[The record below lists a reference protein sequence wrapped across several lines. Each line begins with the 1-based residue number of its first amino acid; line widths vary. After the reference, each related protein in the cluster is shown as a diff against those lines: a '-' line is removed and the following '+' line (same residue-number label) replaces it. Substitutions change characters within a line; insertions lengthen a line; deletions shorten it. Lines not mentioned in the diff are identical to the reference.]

1 MELGLYTFADLT
13 PDPGTGSTLSARER
27 YAEILAA
34 AKLAD
39 EAGLDLFAVGEHH
52 RLDMAISSPAV
63 VLAAIGAVAPRI
75 RLASAVSILS
85 TLDPVRLFE
94 DFATLDLVSRG
105 RAEIIVGRGAFTESF
120 PMFGYDVANY
130 DALFAEHLGLLLELA
145 RSERVTWRG
154 QFRAPLDDAQI
165 SPRPW
170 GGDLPIWVGVGG
182 TLESAERAGR
192 LGLPLTLANIS
203 QPPANL
209 APQIAAYRRTFDEA
223 GHPRARQRVAVAAH
237 LHVAKDSRA
246 ARDGFYPYYSAYFQ
260 HHAPKSSY
268 AAVVPRETFDARAS
282 ETGALFVG
290 SPQEIIDKVGYEREL
305 FGHDRFLGQIDLG
318 GLPYSEVARVIELLA
333 VEVAPV
339 LRREG

>member
-13 PDPGTGSTLSARER
+13 PDPSTGSRPSARTR

-39 EAGLDLFAVGEHH
+39 EAGLDVFAVGEHH
-52 RLDMAISSPAV
+52 RLDLAISSPAV
-63 VLAAIGAVAPRI
+63 VLAAIGGVTRRV

-94 DFATLDLVSRG
+94 DFATLDLVSSG

-120 PMFGYDVANY
+120 PMFGYDIADY
-130 DALFAEHLGLLLELA
+130 DALFAEHLALLLELE

-154 QFRAPLDDAQI
+154 RFRAPLEDAQI

-170 GGDLPIWVGVGG
+170 DGTLPIWVGVGG
-182 TLESAERAGR
+182 TPESAERAGR
-192 LGLPLTLANIS
+192 LGLPLTLANIA
-203 QPPANL
+203 QPPAKF
-209 APQIAAYRRTFDEA
+209 APQIAAYRRAFEEA
-223 GHPRARQRVAVAAH
+223 GHPLARQRVALAAH
-237 LHVAKDSRA
+237 LHVAKDSQA
-246 ARDGFYPYYSAYFQ
+246 ARDDFYPYYSAYFQ

-282 ETGALFVG
+282 ATGALFVG
-290 SPQEIIDKVGYEREL
+290 SPQEIIDKLGYEREL
-305 FGHDRFLGQIDLG
+305 FGHDRFLAQIDLG
-318 GLPYSEVARVIELLA
+318 GLPYPEVARVIELLA
-333 VEVAPV
+333 LEVAPV